1 MLDVDVVNEVLD
13 PEELLKGGGKG
24 CVQLSADRG
33 SMSNRG
39 KEGNENKEFGN
50 EAHGVCL
57 LLSLKPKIT
66 PDLGRWQ

>member
-24 CVQLSADRG
+24 GVQLGADRG

-50 EAHGVCL
+50 EAHGVSL

-66 PDLGRWQ
+66 PDLERWQ